1 MLEPVQEEGLL
12 VTCERHRL
20 ALQQARK
27 SLLHGLTLLEDEGR
41 LELVAL
47 EWRRAW
53 SSLGEIPGIGDID
66 YILDRVFSEF
76 CIGK

>member
-1 MLEPVQEEGLL
+1 MPAQEEELL

-20 ALQQARK
+20 ALQDAK
-27 SLLHGLTLLEDEGR
+27 EALLQGLNLLEDEGQ

-53 SSLGEIPGIGDID
+53 SFLGEILGAGDID
-66 YILDRVFSEF
+66 HILDRVFSEF